1 MPKAYQVYQRVLEMG
16 RAYLRQPG
24 ASDQETARALL
35 GLEEASFTAFTQQ
48 LGLGSTKHLRYTVLP
63 LACTKPPLGPLLREM
78 LAAGASFAELHK
90 LQSRYRR
97 RELEIAQLLEAAQAR
112 AWRGLLVK
120 RRALPNWVTKPV
132 WIFPADLRL
141 RRLEGLNPA
150 IAGVLVERYSLP
162 GEWVVDPMAGEGT
175 VVQKALELGRQAW
188 GSDLNGD
195 NRLVKRLDI
204 SVLVEAL
211 GEEVADLLVLHP
223 PTFAWFAQNVFD
235 PKMHDHP
242 ETDYA
247 NWLSGHLEH
256 ALPVLKPG
264 GRLVLIVRPEHKPR
278 GLIRQDGLLRW
289 AFVAPVEYLLSEQ
302 GLEPLH
308 YHLAVSED
316 GEEDWSIF
324 VGQKPVA
331 DD

>member
-1 MPKAYQVYQRVLEMG
+1 MPKAYQVYQRVLEVG
-16 RAYLRQPG
+16 REYLGRPK
-24 ASDQETARALL
+24 ASDSETAEALL
-35 GLEEASFTAFTQQ
+35 GLDQASFAAFTHR

-63 LACTKPPLGPLLREM
+63 LACAGPPLGPLLREM
-78 LAAGASFAELHK
+78 LAAGAGFAELHK

-97 RELEIAQLLEAAQAR
+97 HELEIAQLQEAARAR
-112 AWRGLLVK
+112 AWRSLMVK
-120 RRALPNWVTKPV
+120 RRALPDWATRPV

-150 IAGVLVERYSLP
+150 VAEVLVERYSLP
-162 GEWVVDPMAGEGT
+162 GERVVDPMAGEGT

-195 NRLVKRLDI
+195 DGLVKRLDI
-204 SVLVEAL
+204 ADLVEAL

-235 PKMHDHP
+235 PKIHEHP
-242 ETDYA
+242 ETDYT
-247 NWLSGHLEH
+247 NWLSGHLGH

-278 GLIRQDGLLRW
+278 GLIRRDGLLRW
-289 AFVAPVEYLLSEQ
+289 AFVAPVENLLSEQ
-302 GLEPLH
+302 DLEPLH

-324 VGQKPVA
+324 VGRKPTA
-331 DD
+331 ND

>member
-1 MPKAYQVYQRVLEMG
+1 MPKAYQVYQRVLEVG
-16 RAYLRQPG
+16 RDYLGRPK
-24 ASDQETARALL
+24 ASDPETAEALL
-35 GLEEASFTAFTQQ
+35 GLDQASFAAFTHR

-63 LACTKPPLGPLLREM
+63 LACARPPLGPVLREM

-97 RELEIAQLLEAAQAR
+97 HELEIAQLQEAAKAR
-112 AWRGLLVK
+112 AWRSLLVK
-120 RRALPNWVTKPV
+120 RRALPNWATRPV
-132 WIFPADLRL
+132 WIFPTDVRL

-150 IAGVLVERYSLP
+150 IAEVLVERYSRP

-195 NRLVKRLDI
+195 DCLVKRLDI
-204 SVLVEAL
+204 ADLAKAL

-235 PKMHDHP
+235 PKIHEHP

-264 GRLVLIVRPEHKPR
+264 GRLVLIVRPDHKPR
-278 GLIRQDGLLRW
+278 GLIRRDGLLRW
-289 AFVAPVEYLLSEQ
+289 AFVAPVENLLSEQ
-302 GLEPLH
+302 DIEPQH

-324 VGQKPVA
+324 VGRKPTA
-331 DD
+331 NG